1 MDNKLGD
8 EALKVISS
16 MKKLQALSLC
26 GNEITGIDKL
36 EPLKT
41 LELIQLD
48 LEGNE
53 KLTNDP
59 DYRSKVFAMF
69 PNLDILD
76 NCDKE
81 GNEILDDEMDDD
93 ELDGEEGSF
102 DEDDDDEEDFEDFDD
117 GEEGEGEEDEEEEG
131 DAEKK
136 PKV

>member
-8 EALKVISS
+8 DAIKIIAG

-26 GNEITGIDKL
+26 GNDITSIEKL
-36 EPLKT
+36 APLKS

-53 KLTNDP
+53 KLTEDQ
-59 DYRSKVFAMF
+59 DYRNKVFEMF

-81 GNEILDDEMDDD
+81 GNEILDDDLDDD
-93 ELDGEEGSF
+93 ELDGEEQSF
-102 DEDDDDEEDFEDFDD
+102 DEDDEEEEDFEEYDEDD
-117 GEEGEGEEDEEEEG
+117 DDNEEGEDEDE
-131 DAEKK
+131 DASKK
-136 PKV
+136 RKK